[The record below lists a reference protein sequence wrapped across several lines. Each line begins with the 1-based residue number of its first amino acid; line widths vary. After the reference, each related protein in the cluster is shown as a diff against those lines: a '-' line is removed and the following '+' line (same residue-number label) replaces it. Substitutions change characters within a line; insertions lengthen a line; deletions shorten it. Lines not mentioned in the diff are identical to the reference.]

1 MTRTNET
8 KGKLPTPTVELEF
21 KTQYEGSGC
30 DGCFFDDKKNNC
42 CYLENK
48 MSTKEIVDICYKY
61 QVIFKLKDWRKTEK

>member
-1 MTRTNET
+1 MERTT
-8 KGKLPTPTVELEF
+8 KTNSKPLTPTVELKF
-21 KTQYEGSGC
+21 NTQNEGAGC

-61 QVIFKLKDWRKTEK
+61 QVVFKLKDWRKSG